1 MIEWSRMHTM
11 SLRQLHLSP
20 KKTAAR
26 DRLVGRVA
34 LISGGANGVGAAAVR
49 SFAMEGAQVAIVDR
63 DAASGSALADALT
76 QDGAEVI
83 FVEADVSKPEDVE
96 RAVDAVIAR
105 FGHIDVLFN
114 HAGDIIVKP
123 FLSYTIEDWD
133 RMMDNNAKSAF
144 LVTRRVLPGML
155 KRGYGNIINTSS
167 TAISVCSK
175 MESAYIASKA
185 AMHQMARAVAV
196 EYRDSGVR
204 CNLICPNF
212 IRTKHGEDEIE
223 QLRAFG
229 VLATEDDVNTLQG
242 RICEPE
248 EVAAVALFLAS
259 DESSF
264 INGAEIYVDNTFTA
278 V

>member
-1 MIEWSRMHTM
+1 MN
-11 SLRQLHLSP
+11 LRRLHLSP
-20 KKTAAR
+20 QRAAAR
-26 DRLVGRVA
+26 DRLVGRTA

-49 SFAMEGAQVAIVDR
+49 AFNAEGAQVAFLDR
-63 DAASGSALADALT
+63 DASSGIALADELSDA
-76 QDGAEVI
+76 GAEV
-83 FVEADVSKPEDVE
+83 FFLESDVSQPEEVA
-96 RAVDAVIAR
+96 RAVDAVIER
-105 FGHIDVLFN
+105 FGHIDILFN

-155 KRGYGNIINTSS
+155 QRGYGNIINTSS

-212 IRTKHGEDEIE
+212 IRTKHGEDEIA
-223 QLRAFG
+223 QLRAYG

>member
-1 MIEWSRMHTM
+1 M
-11 SLRQLHLSP
+11 SLHRLHVNP
-20 KKTAAR
+20 QQAAVS
-26 DRLVGRVA
+26 DRLSGRTA

-49 SFAMEGAQVAIVDR
+49 SFVAEGAEVAFLDR
-63 DAASGSALADALT
+63 DAASGTALAEELAKA
-76 QDGAEVI
+76 GAKAFFLET
-83 FVEADVSKPEDVE
+83 DVSQPEEVT
-96 RAVDAVIAR
+96 RAVGDVLER
-105 FGHIDVLFN
+105 FGHIDILFN

-133 RMMDNNAKSAF
+133 QMMDNNAKSAF

-212 IRTKHGEDEIE
+212 IRTKHGEDEIN
-223 QLRAFG
+223 QLRAYG
-229 VLATEDDVNTLQG
+229 VLATEEDVNTLQG

>member
-1 MIEWSRMHTM
+1 M
-11 SLRQLHLSP
+11 SLHRLHLSP
-20 KKTAAR
+20 NRIAPS
-26 DRLVGRVA
+26 DRLSGRTA

-49 SFAMEGAQVAIVDR
+49 AFVA
-63 DAASGSALADALT
+63 A
-76 QDGAEVI
+76 GAEVAI
-83 FVEADVSKPEDVE
+83 LDRDGASGAALAEELSEAGATVVFLEADVSKAEEVA
-96 RAVDAVIAR
+96 RAVDAVIER
-105 FGHIDVLFN
+105 FEHIDILFN

-144 LVTRRVLPGML
+144 LVTRRVLPGMM

-196 EYRDSGVR
+196 EFRDSGVR

-223 QLRAFG
+223 QLRAYG
-229 VLATEDDVNTLQG
+229 VLATEEDVNTLQG